1 MTSATTTKSVSAALA
16 KREQKAA
23 KARAEA
29 RDKRQAKE
37 AYEAEV
43 HDLRARYASLD
54 PNSAEARDIGE
65 EIKAREQSRIHNTGP
80 LADAYEAAK
89 APYMAAGTALETYKQ
104 EHCLD
109 RLAEVTAGHDELQED
124 LRQAARQG
132 LAVVRALLDEKE
144 RVKAVILDT
153 PGLRRRPQVEGHD
166 GRLYDWLALFEDMV
180 DAEVLKPGLSPV
192 GEVHLERFSV

>member
-43 HDLRARYASLD
+43 HDLRARYADLD

-89 APYMAAGTALETYKQ
+89 APYRPQAPPWRRTSRSIAST
-104 EHCLD
+104 
-109 RLAEVTAGHDELQED
+109 D
-124 LRQAARQG
+124 LP
-132 LAVVRALLDEKE
+132 K
-144 RVKAVILDT
+144 
-153 PGLRRRPQVEGHD
+153 LRRAMTSYRRTCAKPLGRGSRWCGRYLTRRSGSRP
-166 GRLYDWLALFEDMV
+166 
-180 DAEVLKPGLSPV
+180 
-192 GEVHLERFSV
+192 